1 MCFERRT
8 GIPAA
13 GGFVRG
19 FRRTDSGAPT
29 GPDAARRTVS
39 RRLSQA
45 GRRMCV
51 IVLAKITFFPENGKI
66 RLHIISHASVWWLR
80 WHENRK
86 KCVTLY
92 PVPSETDP
100 VCRVNLEYFIARRTA
115 RTSDGRRRG
124 VMVRIAVLS
133 VALSVAAMI
142 LALAVVM
149 GFKREVARL
158 MTGFT
163 AHVEI
168 TDLRGADAVAS
179 VPVRRSEP
187 LERAVRSVDGVD
199 GMWPYAVKEGIV
211 RTADA
216 EQGVMLKGVDDT
228 YDWSFFAEC
237 LTEGALPR
245 VADSVRTKEVLV
257 SRLLARR
264 LGLGTGDKVEMLF
277 VDPDDA
283 PRRDRFRI
291 SGLYSSGMDEMDG
304 AVVLTDLR
312 NVQRLWGW
320 APDEV
325 SGYGVDAVRFEDAE
339 PLAGRLSHLLLYDA
353 PDDGQNLV
361 ATGVGESYPNI
372 FDWLKAHDVN
382 AAVVIAVMLAVA
394 FFNMATALMILVLER
409 TRMIGLL
416 KAMGMR
422 DGAVRRI
429 FLWRAAFIAL
439 RGLAWGNVAGLGL
452 CFVQCRF
459 HLLKLDSEAYLLS
472 EVPVSL
478 GWGWW
483 LLLNGGAA
491 AAIVLLL
498 TIPARVVSTVKPSET
513 IRYER

>member
-1 MCFERRT
+1 M
-8 GIPAA
+8 
-13 GGFVRG
+13 
-19 FRRTDSGAPT
+19 
-29 GPDAARRTVS
+29 
-39 RRLSQA
+39 
-45 GRRMCV
+45 
-51 IVLAKITFFPENGKI
+51 
-66 RLHIISHASVWWLR
+66 
-80 WHENRK
+80 
-86 KCVTLY
+86 
-92 PVPSETDP
+92 
-100 VCRVNLEYFIARRTA
+100 NLEFFIARRTA

-149 GFKREVARL
+149 GFKREIARR

-163 AHVEI
+163 AHAEI
-168 TDLRGADAVAS
+168 TDVRGADAVSS
-179 VPVRRSEP
+179 VPVRRTEP
-187 LERAVRSVDGVD
+187 LERAIRSAGGVSR
-199 GMWPYAVKEGIV
+199 MWPYAVKEGIV

-216 EQGVMLKGVDDT
+216 VQGVMLKGVDRD

-277 VDPDDA
+277 VDPDA
-283 PRRDRFRI
+283 SPRRDRFRI
-291 SGLYSSGMDEMDG
+291 SGLYASGMDEMDG
-304 AVVLTDLR
+304 AMVLTDLR

-320 APDEV
+320 APEEV
-325 SGYGVDAVRFEDAE
+325 TGYGVNTTRFDDVDRFAE
-339 PLAGRLSHLLLYDA
+339 RLSRVLLYDV

-361 ATGVGESYPNI
+361 ASSVKELYPHI

-382 AAVVIAVMLAVA
+382 AAVVIAVMLVVA
-394 FFNMATALMILVLER
+394 FFNMASALMILVLER
-409 TRMIGLL
+409 TRMIGVL

-422 DGAVRRI
+422 DGAVQRI
-429 FLWRAAFIAL
+429 FLWRAAFITL
-439 RGLAWGNVAGLGL
+439 RGLAWGNAVGLGL
-452 CFVQCRF
+452 CLLQRYF
-459 HLLKLDSEAYLLS
+459 HLLKLDSDAYLLS

-483 LLLNGGAA
+483 LLLNAGVV

-498 TIPARVVSTVKPSET
+498 TIPARVASTVKPSET

>member
-1 MCFERRT
+1 
-8 GIPAA
+8 
-13 GGFVRG
+13 
-19 FRRTDSGAPT
+19 
-29 GPDAARRTVS
+29 
-39 RRLSQA
+39 
-45 GRRMCV
+45 
-51 IVLAKITFFPENGKI
+51 
-66 RLHIISHASVWWLR
+66 
-80 WHENRK
+80 
-86 KCVTLY
+86 
-92 PVPSETDP
+92 
-100 VCRVNLEYFIARRTA
+100 
-115 RTSDGRRRG
+115 
-124 VMVRIAVLS
+124 MVRIAVLS

-142 LALAVVM
+142 LALAVVS
-149 GFKREVARL
+149 GFKREISRR

-168 TDLRGADAVAS
+168 TDIRGADATAS

-187 LERAVRSVDGVD
+187 LEQTILSVEGVCD
-199 GMWPYAVKEGIV
+199 IWPYVVKEGIV

-216 EQGVMLKGVDDT
+216 VQGVMLKGVDAT

-245 VADSVRTKEVLV
+245 VADSVRTKEVLI

-264 LGLGTGDKVEMLF
+264 LGLGIGDKVEMLF
-277 VDPDDA
+277 VDPEDA

-291 SGLYSSGMDEMDG
+291 SGLYTSGMDEMDG

-320 APDEV
+320 APDEI
-325 SGYGVDAVRFEDAE
+325 SGYGVDAARFDDAE
-339 PLAGRLSHLLLYDA
+339 PIAERLSRLLLYEA
-353 PDDGQNLV
+353 PDDTQNLV
-361 ATGVGESYPNI
+361 ASSIKELYPYI

-382 AAVVIAVMLAVA
+382 AAVVIGVMLIVA
-394 FFNMATALMILVLER
+394 FFNMASALMILVLER

-422 DGAVRRI
+422 DGAVQRV
-429 FLWRAAFIAL
+429 FLWRAAFITL
-439 RGLAWGNVAGLGL
+439 RGLVWGNAVGLGICL
-452 CFVQCRF
+452 LQCRL

-483 LLLNGGAA
+483 LLLNAGVV
-491 AAIVLLL
+491 AAIILLL
-498 TIPARVVSTVKPSET
+498 TLPARVASTVKPSET